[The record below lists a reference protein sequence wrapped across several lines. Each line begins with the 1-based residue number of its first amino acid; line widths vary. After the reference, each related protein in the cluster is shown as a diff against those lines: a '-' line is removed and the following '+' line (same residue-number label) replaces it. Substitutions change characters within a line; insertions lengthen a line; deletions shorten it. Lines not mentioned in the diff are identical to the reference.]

1 MKKLLIFLILACM
14 VLSGI
19 SASAENISQT
29 EDIILGEAKVITI
42 PKPDGEIDEGWV
54 YFNQEFT
61 FIPEESGTYRLLM
74 HYEED
79 EANPYD
85 VHLDVPG
92 SYLELE
98 NGIEFDA
105 VAGESYQLC
114 FQYPNHDGRYPR
126 ITFYLGTADT
136 QEIPESALPEDNP
149 KTADAG
155 MLLPLCCLLAAT
167 TTLVTMKRK
176 PEIH

>member
-1 MKKLLIFLILACM
+1 MRKLLLFLALACM
-14 VLSGI
+14 MLSGI
-19 SASAENISQT
+19 RASAENISRT
-29 EDIILGEAKVITI
+29 EDITLGETKIITV

-61 FIPEESGTYRLLM
+61 FIPEKSGTYRLLM

-79 EANPYD
+79 EANPYE

-92 SYLELE
+92 SYLELK

-114 FQYPNHDGRYPR
+114 FQYPNHDGRYPQ
-126 ITFYLGTADT
+126 ITFYLATADI
-136 QEIPESALPEDNP
+136 QEIPESALPEENP
-149 KTADAG
+149 KTADCG
-155 MLLPLCCLLAAT
+155 ILLPLCCLLMAAAA
-167 TTLVTMKRK
+167 LVTMKRK
-176 PEIH
+176 PDIC